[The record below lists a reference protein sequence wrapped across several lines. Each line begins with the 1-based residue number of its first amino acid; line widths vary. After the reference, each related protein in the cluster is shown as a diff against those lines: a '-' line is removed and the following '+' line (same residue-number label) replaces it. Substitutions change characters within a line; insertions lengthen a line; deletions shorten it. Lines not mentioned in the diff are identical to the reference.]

1 MPYRFFEGKPVG
13 DSRLCATHWGP
24 WREVL
29 LSSNLHFTVTPPPH
43 PQCSGI
49 RPNSVG
55 DTKVQLNTP
64 CSHLEHPI
72 GRGQAKGMRAGAKLS
87 SKTKP
92 TKSAGRRV
100 PAPATNPAGGT
111 ARELRGPG
119 KSARRGKGTR
129 TPAGAAAGAGAG
141 SAPPPESRGRQLR
154 PHPHGRALASP
165 LSNWGCRS
173 RVAAASAAS
182 RAVPRRARA
191 APCPPA
197 RGPLASSSPPPPG
210 SGAPGR
216 AAGAG
221 GKGVPR
227 PEVTGT
233 GVSQGRGLLPIPLR
247 PGLFRSQ
254 HGRRRRL
261 LPDAP
266 VGGGSRGGG
275 GRLPSGPAWWK
286 PRHGRRRAAAAAA
299 TPRAEPA
306 RRDRKSVV

>member
-13 DSRLCATHWGP
+13 DSRLCAAHWGP

-87 SKTKP
+87 PRTKP
-92 TKSAGRRV
+92 AKSAGRRV
-100 PAPATNPAGGT
+100 PAPATDPAGGT
-111 ARELRGPG
+111 ARELRGPAQ
-119 KSARRGKGTR
+119 SARRGKGTR
-129 TPAGAAAGAGAG
+129 TPAAAGAG
-141 SAPPPESRGRQLR
+141 SAPPPGGRRLR
-154 PHPHGRALASP
+154 PLPHGRALASP
-165 LSNWGCRS
+165 RSNWGCRS

-197 RGPLASSSPPPPG
+197 RGPLASSSPPPAG
-210 SGAPGR
+210 SGA
-216 AAGAG
+216 AG

-233 GVSQGRGLLPIPLR
+233 GSL
-247 PGLFRSQ
+247 
-254 HGRRRRL
+254 
-261 LPDAP
+261 
-266 VGGGSRGGG
+266 
-275 GRLPSGPAWWK
+275 
-286 PRHGRRRAAAAAA
+286 RAAGCS
-299 TPRAEPA
+299 PSR
-306 RRDRKSVV
+306 

>member
-13 DSRLCATHWGP
+13 DSRLCAAHWGP

-43 PQCSGI
+43 PQCSAI

-87 SKTKP
+87 PKTKP
-92 TKSAGRRV
+92 AKSAGRRV
-100 PAPATNPAGGT
+100 PAPATDPAGGT
-111 ARELRGPG
+111 ARELRGPA

-129 TPAGAAAGAGAG
+129 TPAAAGAG
-141 SAPPPESRGRQLR
+141 SAPPPESRGRRLR

-165 LSNWGCRS
+165 RSNWGCRS

-210 SGAPGR
+210 SGA
-216 AAGAG
+216 AG

-233 GVSQGRGLLPIPLR
+233 GSL
-247 PGLFRSQ
+247 
-254 HGRRRRL
+254 
-261 LPDAP
+261 
-266 VGGGSRGGG
+266 
-275 GRLPSGPAWWK
+275 
-286 PRHGRRRAAAAAA
+286 RAAGCS
-299 TPRAEPA
+299 P
-306 RRDRKSVV
+306 SL